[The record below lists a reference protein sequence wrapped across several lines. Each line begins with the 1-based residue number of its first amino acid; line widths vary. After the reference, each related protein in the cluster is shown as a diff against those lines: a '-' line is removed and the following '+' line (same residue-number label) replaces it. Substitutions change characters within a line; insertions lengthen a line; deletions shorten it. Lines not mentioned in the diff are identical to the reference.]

1 MEQARRRRIISQVL
15 ERGTVRSQEELA
27 RHLKTHGVEATQG
40 TLSRDLRALG
50 VVKGPMGYALA
61 GAEFAPVSMSNGQT
75 ASELELTVKEHVL
88 SAEPAGN
95 LVVLK
100 TLAGHAQPVGLALD
114 RRTPEGIVGTVAGD
128 DTVFIAVRSPRGAA
142 RLAAQ
147 FRRWS
152 GTTGVNGGGR

>member
-1 MEQARRRRIISQVL
+1 MEQSRRRRLISQVL

-27 RHLKTHGVEATQG
+27 KHLRAHGVDATQG

-61 GAEFAPVSMSNGQT
+61 GAEFAPVSGPGQG
-75 ASELELTVKEHVL
+75 ASELELTVRDHVL

-114 RRTPEGIVGTVAGD
+114 RRAPEGIVGTVAGD

-147 FRRWS
+147 FRRWTG
-152 GTTGVNGGGR
+152 GTSANGGAR

>member
-1 MEQARRRRIISQVL
+1 MEQSRRRRIISQVL

-27 RHLKTHGVEATQG
+27 KHLRTHGVEATQG

-50 VVKGPMGYALA
+50 VIKGPMGYALA
-61 GAEFAPVSMSNGQT
+61 GAEFAPVSALGQGT
-75 ASELELTVKEHVL
+75 SELELTVRDHVL

-114 RRTPEGIVGTVAGD
+114 RRAPEGIVGTVAGD

-152 GTTGVNGGGR
+152 GLAGANGGAR